1 MTTISK
7 NMKLADLRSV
17 SFFAGCTEAELK
29 VVRTCLVMTQ
39 DGVALSAASP
49 ADLEMVRAHAVAS
62 ESGAG
67 VLSVAS
73 VEARFARSSIQF
85 LHWNRRT
92 AEWFLG
98 IGTPPLA
105 SDGKRGGWIFF
116 EIKADSAEEA
126 KALEAAGCFCI
137 VLECVEE
144 KLAQEITQNLS
155 IPTIGIGSGT
165 ETDGQVLVINDLL
178 HLGKNTPPKFCKPIA
193 HLYETKKQLIEEY
206 LK

>member
-73 VEARFARSSIQF
+73 VEATFARSSIQF

-126 KALEAAGCFCI
+126 KALAERFINSPGATFTGGTVC
-137 VLECVEE
+137 L
-144 KLAQEITQNLS
+144 KDSLAYVR
-155 IPTIGIGSGT
+155 
-165 ETDGQVLVINDLL
+165 D
-178 HLGKNTPPKFCKPIA
+178 KAIA
-193 HLYETKKQLIEEY
+193 F
-206 LK
+206 